1 MGEKIKTAIEIAMEK
16 AAKIGDLTP
25 EEKEKIK
32 DKKKIAPIM
41 TEFYKGKIGPDEL
54 WQKLKGEKPYI
65 LKEAQTNLVDSIIVG
80 ISPSEL
86 QRRKKGIL
94 AIESLKKDQN
104 TAAVEQHLNIIED
117 LQGRAVEEKEQVY
130 NNLKLHIENN
140 PQAKV
145 KKIKQGDTTMIIQL
159 STDEAINQNPE
170 WKKFILE
177 HEKKYGKEIS
187 RVIESLKTQLK

>member
-41 TEFYKGKIGPDEL
+41 TEFYKGKISSDEL

-65 LKEAQTNLVDSIIVG
+65 LKEAQTNLIDSIIMG

-94 AIESLKKDQN
+94 AIESLKKDQD

-117 LQGRAVEEKEQVY
+117 LQRRAIEEKEQVY

-140 PQAKV
+140 PQARV
-145 KKIKQGDTTMIIQL
+145 KKVKQGDATMVIQL

-187 RVIESLKTQLK
+187 RVIESLKMRLK